1 MNRGKQTTPKD
12 KEVIMDQLQDL
23 ILSAFGEQML
33 TNEEVAALLT
43 SVMRNIML
51 QPANEISLKKAG
63 LDRPSMNAEVV
74 CLTQQL
80 WTLEYLKGANET

>member
-1 MNRGKQTTPKD
+1 MDKEEKTMHKD
-12 KEVIMDQLQDL
+12 KEVIMDQLQNL

-43 SVMRNIML
+43 SIMRNIML
-51 QPANEISLKKAG
+51 QPANEISLKEAG
-63 LDRPSMNAEVV
+63 VERSIMNTELV

-80 WTLEYLKGANET
+80 WTLEYLKGIKK

>member
-1 MNRGKQTTPKD
+1 MNKKEKALPKD

-43 SVMRNIML
+43 SIMRNVML

-63 LDRPSMNAEVV
+63 MNRSMMNTELV

-80 WTLEYLKGANET
+80 WALEYLKGINKS